1 MRERDP
7 GRIGE
12 KRGERSISISLE
24 PLERRRRRKSVD
36 DCVLYV
42 LYALYITNINRGVS
56 GSQLMVDN
64 CCILNT

>member
-24 PLERRRRRKSVD
+24 PLERRRRKSVD
-36 DCVLYV
+36 DCVLYCTHCTLQISIV
-42 LYALYITNINRGVS
+42 V
-56 GSQLMVDN
+56 
-64 CCILNT
+64 